1 VRRSPAGRP
10 RTEGCARAPR
20 RPRRGGPSVRSAA
33 EHCPAYRAQSTSTL
47 PWKTMPTVGEW
58 RVNRFA
64 GDVDLAVGHVEEP
77 GDQ

>member
-1 VRRSPAGRP
+1 
-10 RTEGCARAPR
+10 
-20 RPRRGGPSVRSAA
+20 
-33 EHCPAYRAQSTSTL
+33 
-47 PWKTMPTVGEW
+47 MPTVGEW